1 VRAALL
7 NLLLAVATAL
17 AQSPSE
23 ESLSPEEIGRI
34 EELVKELGA
43 PSALDRLD
51 AQREL
56 VKFGRRVVPLLR
68 AIDPDEPEARVRKS
82 AVLGW
87 FETVMLSAE
96 LGGSHLA
103 AGQPVAL
110 TMKLTNFT
118 RETYVLPISVEGRT
132 PFTIGIG
139 TKLRRLKRSELVFFP
154 DIGSRQH
161 ATLPPGQSLKVRVA
175 IGPKDLPR
183 SEETSFTLVAH
194 YVTRNSL
201 LLRSGSTEMGR
212 AAETSKVVGDP
223 GPLSLSS
230 ETVTVHVRTHSAQEL
245 EAALADPALRNS
257 ALLEIRFRT
266 DKTLLPLLRRHQQDE
281 DLRLHVI
288 KRLGL
293 EGDLQDLA
301 LMRAATRDPEKAA
314 RVAATLAL
322 ANFEHRKAR
331 QRLSL
336 LARTDTELREY
347 AIRALARHRNAR
359 SIDTFVMV
367 LKHKYRDG
375 PWVATIQKA
384 LKEWT
389 GLTVASTPREVAA
402 FERWWRANRERW
414 MKEEATPSSSSRP
427 PR

>member
-1 VRAALL
+1 MRGTVIG
-7 NLLLAVATAL
+7 LLLAAATAL
-17 AQSPSE
+17 AQTPSE
-23 ESLSPEEIGRI
+23 GPLSPEEIESI
-34 EELVKELGA
+34 EQLVVQLGA
-43 PSALDRLD
+43 DSALDRLD
-51 AQREL
+51 AQRQL
-56 VKFGRRVVPLLR
+56 VRIGRRVVPLLR
-68 AIDPDEPEARVRKS
+68 AIDPDEPEARMRKS

-87 FETVMLSAE
+87 FETVILSAE

-110 TMKLTNFT
+110 TMKLTNYT
-118 RETYVLPISVEGRT
+118 RETYVLPISVDGQT

-139 TKLRRLKRSELVFFP
+139 TKMRRLKRSELIFFP

-183 SEETSFTLVAH
+183 SEETSFTLIAH

-201 LLRSGSTEMGR
+201 LLRSGSSEEGG

-230 ETVTVHVRTHSAQEL
+230 GTVTVHVRTHSAREL

-266 DKTLLPLLRRHQQDE
+266 DKTLLPLLRRHQRDE
-281 DLRLHVI
+281 DLRLHAI
-288 KRLGL
+288 KRLGQA
-293 EGDLQDLA
+293 GDLQDLG

-314 RVAATLAL
+314 RVAATLGL

-336 LARTDTELREY
+336 LARTDTELRGY
-347 AIRALARHRNAR
+347 AIRALASHRSAR
-359 SIDTFVMV
+359 SIDTFIMV

-402 FERWWRANRERW
+402 FERWWTANRERW
-414 MKEEATPSSSSRP
+414 MKEEATSASSRP
-427 PR
+427 PK